1 MDKMNLCIDIGNTST
16 KAAAYR
22 DGELVAYHKPFGVDQ
37 LKEYR
42 QQGVRVVVS
51 ASGKNPELEA
61 FLVEEEYLWH
71 TTPLPIAI
79 DYDTPH
85 TLGSDRIAA
94 AVGAFAIDSEATW
107 MIIDLGT
114 CLTLDLLHKE
124 TFLGGIISPGVEMRF
139 KAMSEY
145 TSGLPL
151 AEPNYEII
159 FPGKTTEQSLQVGV
173 CQSIGYEMEGYIR
186 QINEVYND
194 VKIVHCSSVH
204 LDFGKE
210 VKNEIFARPN
220 LVVEGLNYILEY
232 NAKK

>member
-1 MDKMNLCIDIGNTST
+1 MNLCIDIGNTST

-61 FLVEEEYLWH
+61 FLVEEEYLRH

-79 DYDTPH
+79 DYDTPY